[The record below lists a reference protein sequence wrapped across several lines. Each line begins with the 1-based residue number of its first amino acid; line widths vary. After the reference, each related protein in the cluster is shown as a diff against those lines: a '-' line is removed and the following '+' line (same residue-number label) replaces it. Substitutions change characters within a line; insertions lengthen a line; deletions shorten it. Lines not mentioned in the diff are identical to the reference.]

1 MTGRHLGVTHN
12 GELFEPALRPLLD
25 DAGELALDPFPV
37 TAGGVGKAARDE
49 QRLDHPIGHTDPE
62 NRLTGSLTAAIG
74 TLALGGA
81 TVCSGLSTLSV
92 TASSRL
98 PTAS

>member
-1 MTGRHLGVTHN
+1 MPCRRCGVTDN
-12 GELFEPALRPLLD
+12 GLFEPPAGPLLD
-25 DAGELALDPFPV
+25 DGSELVLDPFTIPACV
-37 TAGGVGKAARDE
+37 VGKAPSHE
-49 QRLDHPIGHTDPE
+49 KRLDHPISHADAE
-62 NRLTGSLTAAIG
+62 NRLTGPLTAAIG

-81 TVCSGLSTLSV
+81 TVCSGLPTLSV